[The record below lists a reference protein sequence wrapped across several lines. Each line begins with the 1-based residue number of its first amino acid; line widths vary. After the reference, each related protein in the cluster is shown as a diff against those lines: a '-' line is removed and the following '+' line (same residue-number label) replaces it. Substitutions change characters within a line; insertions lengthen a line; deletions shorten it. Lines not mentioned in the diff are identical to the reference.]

1 MTTSKR
7 ALSLL
12 AAGLVPCLFL
22 FSSRTQAAEE
32 PPVQGEGL
40 TLAYLTDLHT
50 KVHRAWADNFLAMAA
65 ARLPKDHPV
74 NLATRAVVVELVLAP
89 GGRLLSTAV
98 TTPSGSSEFD
108 TSALDVVR
116 ANAPFGIAPEEAF
129 SDDGNVRVLWTFA
142 RDDRR
147 CSDLRIENAQLPLPQ
162 AVRALVAQGR
172 DRTAITRL
180 QAAGDEARE
189 QAFSSFAWAWLDS
202 AQADQGLAVA
212 AARAAGRDSA
222 GADKLRQAVAQGE
235 QVETAAR
242 ALARLAIPVCPL
254 VKEKLEGPAGEARG
268 VAVAVLRFG
277 LERECLPG
285 VLVVAKDSSAP
296 EAQRVAAVEALG
308 TLDDAETHS
317 ALQTMAKDGPPAM
330 RAAALLAGTRAGAGR
345 GAMFHLTGLLHDPAP
360 QVRGAA
366 AAALLR
372 AGGEATVP
380 QLFQLFKGKD
390 PRPGESVAKELG
402 TMKGEASAEMLGKI
416 ARGKYDRRVRLAS
429 ARALAGR
436 RDQAA
441 RKVQAA
447 LAGEGD
453 AELRFLGS
461 AAVDAQ
467 KRLAAASAPE
477 GHLWRA
483 SYAALA
489 AGSGRL
495 AAADWALVQF
505 PKLDPLARVE
515 IMGEWLAGAKPP
527 VEK

>member
-1 MTTSKR
+1 
-7 ALSLL
+7 
-12 AAGLVPCLFL
+12 
-22 FSSRTQAAEE
+22 
-32 PPVQGEGL
+32 
-40 TLAYLTDLHT
+40 
-50 KVHRAWADNFLAMAA
+50 
-65 ARLPKDHPV
+65 
-74 NLATRAVVVELVLAP
+74 
-89 GGRLLSTAV
+89 LLSTAV

-116 ANAPFGIAPEEAF
+116 DNAPYAIAPEEAF

-142 RDDRR
+142 RNDRR
-147 CSDLRIENAQLPLPQ
+147 CSDLRIENAQLPLSR
-162 AVRALVAQGR
+162 AVRSLVAQGR
-172 DRTAITRL
+172 DRTAIKRL
-180 QAAGDEARE
+180 QAAGDDVRE
-189 QAFSSFAWAWLDS
+189 QGFSSFAWAWLDS
-202 AQADQGLAVA
+202 AEAEQGLAVA
-212 AARAAGRDSA
+212 AARAAGGDRA

-242 ALARLAIPVCPL
+242 GLARLAIPLCPL

-308 TLDDAETHS
+308 TLDDPEAHTS
-317 ALQTMAKDGPPAM
+317 LQALAKDASPAI
-330 RAAALLAGTRAGAGR
+330 RAAVLLAGTRAGAGR
-345 GAMFHLTGLLHDPAP
+345 GAVFHLTGLLHDPAP

-372 AGGEATVP
+372 AGGEAMVP
-380 QLFQLFKGKD
+380 QLFQFFKEKD

-402 TMKGEASAEMLGKI
+402 TMKGEASAEMLGKL
-416 ARGKYDRRVRLAS
+416 ARSKNDRRVRLTS
-429 ARALAGR
+429 ARALAAR
-436 RDQAA
+436 RDQFAH
-441 RKVQAA
+441 KVQAT
-447 LAGEGD
+447 LAGDGD

-477 GHLWRA
+477 GNVWRA

-505 PKLDPLARVE
+505 PKLDPAARVE
-515 IMGEWLAGAKPP
+515 IMGAWLAGTKTG
-527 VEK
+527 EK